1 MTTNAESELLRRATG
16 LWTLAF
22 ETSGALGAVA
32 LGCGDDV
39 VEARA
44 LSGPRRHGV
53 EFLPTVAALC
63 EAYAVEPAEVRRIFV
78 SSGPGS
84 FTGLRIGIT
93 AARMISLATGASI
106 VAVPTLEIIAQ
117 NAAVASDIPDRV
129 VVLLDAKRGRVYA
142 AAFDRQDDRSCG
154 RRLSCGGR
162 LYIATGDPV
171 EADPR
176 QFLATQAAA
185 YGGSLGVL
193 GEGVLYHR
201 AAVDAS
207 GLTILPEELNPPRV
221 ETVYRLGLARAK
233 EGRFDERRTLI
244 PTYVRPPEAEEKW
257 GRTCRS
263 QMSNAE

>member
-1 MTTNAESELLRRATG
+1 MSKYVKSCIIEQAMTTNAETELLRRATD

-22 ETSGALGAVA
+22 ETSGALGTVA

-63 EAYAVEPAEVRRIFV
+63 KAYAVEPTALRRIFV

-117 NAAVASDIPDRV
+117 NAGAASNIPDRV
-129 VVLLDAKRGRVYA
+129 VVMLDAKRGRVYA
-142 AAFDRQDDRSCG
+142 AAFDRQDD
-154 RRLSCGGR
+154 

-171 EADPR
+171 EADPC

-185 YGGSLGVL
+185 YGGLLGVL

-207 GLTILPEELNPPRV
+207 GLTTLPEELYPPRV

-233 EGRFDERRTLI
+233 EDRFDERRTLI
-244 PTYVRPPEAEEKW
+244 PTYIRPPEAEEKW
-257 GRTCRS
+257 GRS
-263 QMSNAE
+263 QMSNTE

>member
-154 RRLSCGGR
+154 RRL
-162 LYIATGDPV
+162 YIATGDPV